1 MPSLP
6 FIPFANCAEVVIQL
20 TQQAIPWILTFGMED
35 SVPITLA
42 ELSLLFTAIDTWVTT
57 DLSGQVSGNCSIDF
71 IKLTDLTTVSG
82 PTFQNPTTT
91 NAGSLAGTVIP
102 AQAALVTSLYTNNR
116 GRSFR
121 GRSYLAG
128 RVAGDQ
134 QTVTT
139 WTAVRV
145 AAVQAMYANL
155 VTAINAA
162 GWNLVVLSRQ
172 NASVRRTV
180 GVATTVRTIVSKV
193 PIATQRRRL
202 L

>member
-1 MPSLP
+1 MLSYNCTCGGYITHMPSLP

-91 NAGSLAGTVIP
+91 NAGSLAGTGIP
-102 AQAALVTSLYTNNR
+102 AQAALGTSLYTNNR

-121 GRSYLAG
+121 GCRYFAG

-139 WTAVRV
+139 RSSGPV
-145 AAVQAMYANL
+145 ASGQAM
-155 VTAINAA
+155 
-162 GWNLVVLSRQ
+162 
-172 NASVRRTV
+172 ASY
-180 GVATTVRTIVSKV
+180 
-193 PIATQRRRL
+193 L
-202 L
+202 LNR

>member
-1 MPSLP
+1 MKSIEQLP
-6 FIPFANCAEVVIQL
+6 DTCPDKSVV
-20 TQQAIPWILTFGMED
+20 TQVSMAVISSDNSARVIGTLSSIPWILTFGMED

-121 GRSYLAG
+121 GRSYLERGA
-128 RVAGDQ
+128 
-134 QTVTT
+134 
-139 WTAVRV
+139 
-145 AAVQAMYANL
+145 
-155 VTAINAA
+155 
-162 GWNLVVLSRQ
+162 
-172 NASVRRTV
+172 
-180 GVATTVRTIVSKV
+180 
-193 PIATQRRRL
+193 
-202 L
+202 

>member
-1 MPSLP
+1 MLSYNCTCGGYITHMPSLP

-134 QTVTT
+134 HTVTNG
-139 WTAVRV
+139 TAVRFS
-145 AAVQAMYANL
+145 AVHALYANL
-155 VTAINAA
+155 LTSINAA
-162 GWNLVVLSRQ
+162 RWTFVRFSLP
-172 NASVRRTV
+172 NAH
-180 GVATTVRTIVSKV
+180 
-193 PIATQRRRL
+193 
-202 L
+202 